1 MAEKLDNIIGNLK
14 QGSAWVR
21 VILMIAFAVVLYVI
35 IPAIVLV
42 LMLTQTLFVFITGDS
57 NDTLR
62 VLGTVL
68 SKYIFEVLQ
77 FLSYASDNRPFP
89 FSAFPSVENDD
100 FSFNAEEKSNNRKFN
115 YIVEFDNQF
124 LDTHNMAIMNKTMF
138 DKTYILH
145 YTHDIRK

>member
-42 LMLTQTLFVFITGDS
+42 LMLSQTLFVFITGDS
-57 NDTLR
+57 NDNLR
-62 VLGTVL
+62 VLGTAL

-100 FSFNAEEKSNNRKFN
+100 FSFNTEEKSDEKIRDVKKKGPAKKVVKKKSTSRKSA
-115 YIVEFDNQF
+115 V
-124 LDTHNMAIMNKTMF
+124 K
-138 DKTYILH
+138 KSGPV
-145 YTHDIRK
+145 K

>member
-57 NDTLR
+57 NDNLR
-62 VLGTVL
+62 VLGTAL

-100 FSFNAEEKSNNRKFN
+100 FSFNTEEKSDEKIRDVKKKGPAKKVVKKKSTSRKSA
-115 YIVEFDNQF
+115 VKKSG
-124 LDTHNMAIMNKTMF
+124 TVK
-138 DKTYILH
+138 
-145 YTHDIRK
+145 

>member
-57 NDTLR
+57 NDNLR
-62 VLGTVL
+62 LLGPAH
-68 SKYIFEVLQ
+68 SKYSLEVLQ

-100 FSFNAEEKSNNRKFN
+100 FSFNTEEKSDEKIRDVKKKGPAKKVVKKKSTSRKSA
-115 YIVEFDNQF
+115 V
-124 LDTHNMAIMNKTMF
+124 K
-138 DKTYILH
+138 KPGPV
-145 YTHDIRK
+145 K

>member
-21 VILMIAFAVVLYVI
+21 VILMIAFAVVLFVI

-57 NDTLR
+57 NDNLR
-62 VLGTVL
+62 VLGTAL

-100 FSFNAEEKSNNRKFN
+100 FSFNTEEKSDEKIRDVKKKGPAKKVVKKKSTSRKSA
-115 YIVEFDNQF
+115 V
-124 LDTHNMAIMNKTMF
+124 K
-138 DKTYILH
+138 KSGPV
-145 YTHDIRK
+145 K

>member
-1 MAEKLDNIIGNLK
+1 MTEKLDNIIGNLK

-42 LMLTQTLFVFITGDS
+42 LMLTQMLFVFITGDS
-57 NDTLR
+57 NDNLR
-62 VLGTVL
+62 VLGTAL

-100 FSFNAEEKSNNRKFN
+100 FSFNTEEKSDEKIRHVKKKGSAKKVVKKKSTSRKSA
-115 YIVEFDNQF
+115 V
-124 LDTHNMAIMNKTMF
+124 K
-138 DKTYILH
+138 KPGPV
-145 YTHDIRK
+145 K

>member
-57 NDTLR
+57 NDNLR
-62 VLGTVL
+62 VLGTAL

-100 FSFNAEEKSNNRKFN
+100 FSFNTEEKSDEKIRDVKKKGPAKKVVKKKSTSRKSA
-115 YIVEFDNQF
+115 V
-124 LDTHNMAIMNKTMF
+124 
-138 DKTYILH
+138 
-145 YTHDIRK
+145 RKSGPVK

>member
-1 MAEKLDNIIGNLK
+1 MAEKLDNIIRNLK

-57 NDTLR
+57 NDNLR
-62 VLGTVL
+62 VLGTAL

-100 FSFNAEEKSNNRKFN
+100 FSFNTEEKSDEKIRDVKKKGPAKKVVKKKSTSRKSA
-115 YIVEFDNQF
+115 V
-124 LDTHNMAIMNKTMF
+124 K
-138 DKTYILH
+138 KSGPV
-145 YTHDIRK
+145 K

>member
-1 MAEKLDNIIGNLK
+1 MTEKLDNIIGNLK

-42 LMLTQTLFVFITGDS
+42 LMLTQMLFVFITGDS
-57 NDTLR
+57 NDNLR
-62 VLGTVL
+62 VLGTAL

-100 FSFNAEEKSNNRKFN
+100 FSFNTEEKSDEKIRDVKKKGPAKKVVKKKSTSRKSA
-115 YIVEFDNQF
+115 V
-124 LDTHNMAIMNKTMF
+124 K
-138 DKTYILH
+138 KPGPV
-145 YTHDIRK
+145 K

>member
-1 MAEKLDNIIGNLK
+1 MAEKLDNIIRNLK

-42 LMLTQTLFVFITGDS
+42 LMLTQMLFVFITGDS
-57 NDTLR
+57 NDNLR
-62 VLGTVL
+62 VLGTAL
-68 SKYIFEVLQ
+68 SRYIFEVLQ

-100 FSFNAEEKSNNRKFN
+100 FSFNTEEKSDEKIRDVKKKGPAKKVVKKKSTSRKSA
-115 YIVEFDNQF
+115 V
-124 LDTHNMAIMNKTMF
+124 K
-138 DKTYILH
+138 KSGPV
-145 YTHDIRK
+145 K

>member
-42 LMLTQTLFVFITGDS
+42 LMITQTLFVFITGDS
-57 NDTLR
+57 NDNLR
-62 VLGTVL
+62 VLGTAL

-100 FSFNAEEKSNNRKFN
+100 FSFNTEEKSDEKIRDVKKKGPAKKVVKKKSTSRKSA
-115 YIVEFDNQF
+115 V
-124 LDTHNMAIMNKTMF
+124 K
-138 DKTYILH
+138 KSGPV
-145 YTHDIRK
+145 K

>member
-1 MAEKLDNIIGNLK
+1 MAEKLDNIMCNLK

-57 NDTLR
+57 NDNLR
-62 VLGTVL
+62 VLGTAL

-100 FSFNAEEKSNNRKFN
+100 FSFNTEEKSDEKIRDVKKKGPAKKVVKKKSTSRKSA
-115 YIVEFDNQF
+115 V
-124 LDTHNMAIMNKTMF
+124 K
-138 DKTYILH
+138 KSGSV
-145 YTHDIRK
+145 K

>member
-57 NDTLR
+57 NDNLR
-62 VLGTVL
+62 VLGTAL

-100 FSFNAEEKSNNRKFN
+100 FSCNTEEKSDEKIRDVKKKGPAKKVVKKKSTSRKSA
-115 YIVEFDNQF
+115 V
-124 LDTHNMAIMNKTMF
+124 K
-138 DKTYILH
+138 KSGPV
-145 YTHDIRK
+145 K

>member
-1 MAEKLDNIIGNLK
+1 MAEKLDNIIVNLK

-57 NDTLR
+57 NDNLR
-62 VLGTVL
+62 VLGTAL

-100 FSFNAEEKSNNRKFN
+100 FSFNTEEKSDEK
-115 YIVEFDNQF
+115 
-124 LDTHNMAIMNKTMF
+124 
-138 DKTYILH
+138 
-145 YTHDIRK
+145 IRDVKKKGPAKKVVKKKSSPLQGPTPYNGR

>member
-1 MAEKLDNIIGNLK
+1 MAEKLDNIMGNLK

-57 NDTLR
+57 NDNLR
-62 VLGTVL
+62 VLGTAL
-68 SKYIFEVLQ
+68 SRYIFEVLQ

-100 FSFNAEEKSNNRKFN
+100 FSFNTEEKSDEKIRDVKKKGPAKKVVKKKSTSRKSA
-115 YIVEFDNQF
+115 V
-124 LDTHNMAIMNKTMF
+124 K
-138 DKTYILH
+138 KSGPV
-145 YTHDIRK
+145 K

>member
-57 NDTLR
+57 NDNLR
-62 VLGTVL
+62 VLGTAL

-77 FLSYASDNRPFP
+77 FLSYASNNRPFP

-100 FSFNAEEKSNNRKFN
+100 FSFNTEEKSDEKIRDVKKKGPAKKVVKKKSTSRKSA
-115 YIVEFDNQF
+115 V
-124 LDTHNMAIMNKTMF
+124 K
-138 DKTYILH
+138 KSGPV
-145 YTHDIRK
+145 K

>member
-42 LMLTQTLFVFITGDS
+42 LMLTQMLFVFITGDS
-57 NDTLR
+57 NDNLR
-62 VLGTVL
+62 VLGTAL
-68 SKYIFEVLQ
+68 SRYIFEVLQ

-100 FSFNAEEKSNNRKFN
+100 FSFNTEEKSDEKIRDVKKKGPAKKVVKKKSTSRKSA
-115 YIVEFDNQF
+115 VKKSG
-124 LDTHNMAIMNKTMF
+124 TVK
-138 DKTYILH
+138 
-145 YTHDIRK
+145 

>member
-57 NDTLR
+57 NDNLR
-62 VLGTVL
+62 VLGTAL
-68 SKYIFEVLQ
+68 SRYIFEVLQ

-100 FSFNAEEKSNNRKFN
+100 FSFNTEEKPDEKIRDVKKKGPAKKVVKKKSTSRKSA
-115 YIVEFDNQF
+115 V
-124 LDTHNMAIMNKTMF
+124 K
-138 DKTYILH
+138 KSGPV
-145 YTHDIRK
+145 K

>member
-57 NDTLR
+57 NDNLR
-62 VLGTVL
+62 VLGTAL

-89 FSAFPSVENDD
+89 FSGFPSVENDD
-100 FSFNAEEKSNNRKFN
+100 FSFNTEEKSDEKIRDVKKKGPAKKVVKKKSTSRKSA
-115 YIVEFDNQF
+115 V
-124 LDTHNMAIMNKTMF
+124 K
-138 DKTYILH
+138 KSGPV
-145 YTHDIRK
+145 K

>member
-35 IPAIVLV
+35 IPAIFLV

-57 NDTLR
+57 NDNLR
-62 VLGTVL
+62 VLGTAL

-100 FSFNAEEKSNNRKFN
+100 FSFNTEEKSDEKIRDVKKKGPAKKVVKKKSTSRKSA
-115 YIVEFDNQF
+115 V
-124 LDTHNMAIMNKTMF
+124 K
-138 DKTYILH
+138 KSGPV
-145 YTHDIRK
+145 K

>member
-1 MAEKLDNIIGNLK
+1 MAEKLDNIIRNLK

-42 LMLTQTLFVFITGDS
+42 LMLTQMLFVFITGDS
-57 NDTLR
+57 NDNLR
-62 VLGTVL
+62 VLGTAL

-89 FSAFPSVENDD
+89 FSAFPSVEHDD
-100 FSFNAEEKSNNRKFN
+100 FSFKTEEKSDEKIRDVKKKGPAKKVVKKKSTSRKSA
-115 YIVEFDNQF
+115 V
-124 LDTHNMAIMNKTMF
+124 K
-138 DKTYILH
+138 KSGPV
-145 YTHDIRK
+145 K

>member
-1 MAEKLDNIIGNLK
+1 MAEKLDTIIGNLK

-57 NDTLR
+57 NDNLR
-62 VLGTVL
+62 VLGTAL

-100 FSFNAEEKSNNRKFN
+100 FSFNTEEKSDEKIRDVKKKGPAKKVVKKKSTSRKSA
-115 YIVEFDNQF
+115 V
-124 LDTHNMAIMNKTMF
+124 K
-138 DKTYILH
+138 KSGPV
-145 YTHDIRK
+145 K

>member
-57 NDTLR
+57 NDNLR
-62 VLGTVL
+62 VLGKAL

-100 FSFNAEEKSNNRKFN
+100 FSFNTEEKSDEKIRDVKKKGPAKKVVKKKSTSRKSA
-115 YIVEFDNQF
+115 V
-124 LDTHNMAIMNKTMF
+124 K
-138 DKTYILH
+138 KSGPV
-145 YTHDIRK
+145 K

>member
-1 MAEKLDNIIGNLK
+1 MAEKLDNIMGNLK

-57 NDTLR
+57 NDNLR
-62 VLGTVL
+62 VLGTAL

-100 FSFNAEEKSNNRKFN
+100 FSFNTEEKSDEKIRDVKKKGPAKKVVKKKSTSRKSA
-115 YIVEFDNQF
+115 V
-124 LDTHNMAIMNKTMF
+124 K
-138 DKTYILH
+138 KSGPV
-145 YTHDIRK
+145 K

>member
-42 LMLTQTLFVFITGDS
+42 LMLTQMLFVFITGDS
-57 NDTLR
+57 NDNLR
-62 VLGTVL
+62 VLGTAL
-68 SKYIFEVLQ
+68 SRYIFEVLQ

-100 FSFNAEEKSNNRKFN
+100 FSFNTEEKSDEKIRDVKKKGPAKKVVKKKSTSRKSA
-115 YIVEFDNQF
+115 V
-124 LDTHNMAIMNKTMF
+124 K
-138 DKTYILH
+138 KSGPV
-145 YTHDIRK
+145 K

>member
-42 LMLTQTLFVFITGDS
+42 LMLTQMLFVFITGDS
-57 NDTLR
+57 NDNLR
-62 VLGTVL
+62 VLGTAL

-100 FSFNAEEKSNNRKFN
+100 FSFNTEEKSDEKIRDVKKKGPAKKVVKKKSTSRKSA
-115 YIVEFDNQF
+115 V
-124 LDTHNMAIMNKTMF
+124 K
-138 DKTYILH
+138 KPGPV
-145 YTHDIRK
+145 K

>member
-57 NDTLR
+57 NDNLR
-62 VLGTVL
+62 VLGTAL

-100 FSFNAEEKSNNRKFN
+100 FSFNTEEKSDEKIRDVKKKGPAKKVVKKNSTSRKSA
-115 YIVEFDNQF
+115 V
-124 LDTHNMAIMNKTMF
+124 K
-138 DKTYILH
+138 KSGPV
-145 YTHDIRK
+145 K

>member
-1 MAEKLDNIIGNLK
+1 MAEKLDNIIVNLK

-57 NDTLR
+57 NDNLR
-62 VLGTVL
+62 VLGTAL

-100 FSFNAEEKSNNRKFN
+100 FSFNTEEKSDEKIRDVKKKGPAKKVVKKKSTSRKSA
-115 YIVEFDNQF
+115 V
-124 LDTHNMAIMNKTMF
+124 K
-138 DKTYILH
+138 KSGPV
-145 YTHDIRK
+145 K

>member
-42 LMLTQTLFVFITGDS
+42 LMLTQKLFVFITGDS
-57 NDTLR
+57 NDNLR
-62 VLGTVL
+62 VLGTAL

-100 FSFNAEEKSNNRKFN
+100 FSFNTEEKSDEKIRDVKKKGPAKKVVKKKSTSRKSA
-115 YIVEFDNQF
+115 V
-124 LDTHNMAIMNKTMF
+124 K
-138 DKTYILH
+138 KPGPV
-145 YTHDIRK
+145 K

>member
-57 NDTLR
+57 NDNLR
-62 VLGTVL
+62 VLGTAL

-100 FSFNAEEKSNNRKFN
+100 FSFNTEEKSDEKIRDVKKKGPAKKVVKKKSTSRKSA
-115 YIVEFDNQF
+115 V
-124 LDTHNMAIMNKTMF
+124 K
-138 DKTYILH
+138 KSGPV
-145 YTHDIRK
+145 K

>member
-57 NDTLR
+57 NDNLR
-62 VLGTVL
+62 VLGTAL

-100 FSFNAEEKSNNRKFN
+100 FSFNTEEKSDEKIRDVKKKGPAKKVVKKKSSSRKSA
-115 YIVEFDNQF
+115 V
-124 LDTHNMAIMNKTMF
+124 K
-138 DKTYILH
+138 KPGPV
-145 YTHDIRK
+145 K

>member
-42 LMLTQTLFVFITGDS
+42 LMLTQMLFVFITGDS
-57 NDTLR
+57 NDNLR
-62 VLGTVL
+62 VLGTAL

-100 FSFNAEEKSNNRKFN
+100 FSFNTEEKSDEKIRDVKKKGPAKKVVKKKSTSRKSA
-115 YIVEFDNQF
+115 V
-124 LDTHNMAIMNKTMF
+124 K
-138 DKTYILH
+138 KSGPV
-145 YTHDIRK
+145 K

>member
-1 MAEKLDNIIGNLK
+1 MAGKLENIIGHLK

-35 IPAIVLV
+35 MPAIVLV

-57 NDTLR
+57 NDNLR
-62 VLGTVL
+62 VLGTAL
-68 SKYIFEVLQ
+68 SRYIFEVLQ

-100 FSFNAEEKSNNRKFN
+100 FSFNTEEKSDEKIRDVKKKGPAKKVVKKKSTSRKSA
-115 YIVEFDNQF
+115 V
-124 LDTHNMAIMNKTMF
+124 K
-138 DKTYILH
+138 KSGPV
-145 YTHDIRK
+145 K

>member
-57 NDTLR
+57 NVNLR
-62 VLGTVL
+62 VLGTAL

-100 FSFNAEEKSNNRKFN
+100 FSFNTEEKSDEKIRDVKKKGPAKKVVKKKSTSRKSA
-115 YIVEFDNQF
+115 V
-124 LDTHNMAIMNKTMF
+124 K
-138 DKTYILH
+138 KSGPV
-145 YTHDIRK
+145 K

>member
-35 IPAIVLV
+35 MPAIVLV

-57 NDTLR
+57 NDNLR
-62 VLGTVL
+62 VLGTAL

-100 FSFNAEEKSNNRKFN
+100 FSFNTEEKSDEKIRDVKKKGPAKKVVKKKSTSRKSA
-115 YIVEFDNQF
+115 V
-124 LDTHNMAIMNKTMF
+124 K
-138 DKTYILH
+138 KSGPV
-145 YTHDIRK
+145 K

>member
-42 LMLTQTLFVFITGDS
+42 LMLTQMLFVFITGDS
-57 NDTLR
+57 NDNLR
-62 VLGTVL
+62 VLGTAL
-68 SKYIFEVLQ
+68 SRYIFEVLQ

-100 FSFNAEEKSNNRKFN
+100 FSFNTEEKSDEKIRDVKKKGPAKKVVKKKSTSRKSA
-115 YIVEFDNQF
+115 V
-124 LDTHNMAIMNKTMF
+124 K
-138 DKTYILH
+138 KPGPV
-145 YTHDIRK
+145 K

>member
-57 NDTLR
+57 NDNLR
-62 VLGTVL
+62 VLGTAL
-68 SKYIFEVLQ
+68 SKYLFEVLQ

-100 FSFNAEEKSNNRKFN
+100 FSFNTEEKSDEKIRDVKKKGPAKKVVKKKSTSRKSA
-115 YIVEFDNQF
+115 V
-124 LDTHNMAIMNKTMF
+124 K
-138 DKTYILH
+138 KSGPV
-145 YTHDIRK
+145 K